1 MVNSEQT
8 TEEVIKKLFIY
19 GICFSFQKKKK
30 QQQQQQEYVFLNVP
44 FTVVKNCRL

>member
-8 TEEVIKKLFIY
+8 TEEVIKKLSMEFV
-19 GICFSFQKKKK
+19 FLFKKK

>member
-8 TEEVIKKLFIY
+8 TEEVIKKLSMEFV
-19 GICFSFQKKKK
+19 FLFKKK
-30 QQQQQQEYVFLNVP
+30 QQQQQEYVFLNVP